1 MDTMDLE
8 QLVGWDSLL
17 HEDEKMVR
25 GSVRRFVKDR
35 CMPRIVADY
44 EAGRFASELIPELA
58 KLGLLGANLEGYGCA
73 GMGSLAY
80 GLACHEL
87 EACDSGLRS
96 FVSVQTSLA
105 MFAIWRYGSEAQK
118 EKWLPEMA
126 AGRAVGCFGLTEPEH
141 GSDPG
146 AMETRAV
153 RTQGGW
159 SISGRKLWITN
170 AQIAHLAVVWA
181 KGPDGVV
188 GFIVERDRPGFASGD
203 IPHKLSMRASVTGAL
218 YLDEVKLGEES
229 RLPQAAGLKAPL
241 YCLDNARFGVAFG
254 VLGAARA
261 CLEQAV
267 AYTRERIQFG
277 APVASKQLVQAELAD
292 VAAEVVKASL
302 LSLHYARLKEAGKLH
317 PVQTSLLKRNNC
329 RIALEAARRSRALL
343 GANGV
348 AGDFHVMRP
357 AANPESPRPRR
368 QNRGVDALGAQAGVL
383 RPGAEPGGRR
393 GGGAAQALRGGS
405 ERAGGERLRRTGRVR
420 HDRVGRALGLRGGIA
435 HARGVT
441 PPTSGLK
448 RAACRGH
455 TEAWLK

>member
-1 MDTMDLE
+1 MDTMDVE
-8 QLVGWDSLL
+8 QLIAWDPLL

-25 GSVRRFVKDR
+25 SSVRRFVKDR
-35 CMPRIVADY
+35 CMPRIVEDY
-44 EAGRFASELIPELA
+44 EAGRFGTELIPELA

-73 GMGSLAY
+73 GMGSTAY

-105 MFAIWRYGSEAQK
+105 MYAIWRYGSEAQK

-126 AGRAVGCFGLTEPEH
+126 AGKVIGCFGLTEPEH

-146 AMETRAV
+146 AMETRAA
-153 RTQGGW
+153 RTQEGW

-188 GFIVERDRPGFASGD
+188 ERDRGGFASGD

-218 YLDEVKLGEES
+218 YLDEVKVGEGS
-229 RLPQAAGLKAPL
+229 RLPKAEGLKAPL
-241 YCLDNARFGVAFG
+241 SCLDNARFGVAFG

-261 CLEQAV
+261 CLEQAI
-267 AYTRERIQFG
+267 AYTRERRQFG
-277 APVASKQLVQAELAD
+277 VPVASKQLVQAELAD
-292 VAAEVVKASL
+292 IASEVVKASL
-302 LSLHYARLKEAGKLH
+302 LSLHYARLKEQGKLH

-329 RIALEAARRSRALL
+329 RIALDAARRSRALL

-348 AGDFHVMRP
+348 AGDFHIMRH
-357 AANPESPRPRR
+357 AANLESTFTYEGTD
-368 QNRGVDALGAQAGVL
+368 QIHTL
-383 RPGAEPGGRR
+383 
-393 GGGAAQALRGGS
+393 S
-405 ERAGGERLRRTGRVR
+405 I
-420 HDRVGRALGLRGGIA
+420 GRALTGLPA
-435 HARGVT
+435 F
-441 PPTSGLK
+441 
-448 RAACRGH
+448 
-455 TEAWLK
+455 